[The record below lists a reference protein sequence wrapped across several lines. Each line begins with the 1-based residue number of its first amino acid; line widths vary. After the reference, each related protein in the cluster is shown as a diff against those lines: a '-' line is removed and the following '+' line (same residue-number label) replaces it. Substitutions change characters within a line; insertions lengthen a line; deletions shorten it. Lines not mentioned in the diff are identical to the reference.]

1 MSGFEWL
8 IALRYLRARREER
21 LISVIGWFSLI
32 GITLGVAT
40 LIVVM
45 SVMNGFRGQF
55 LERILGLN
63 GHLAVY
69 GPGRVLEGWE
79 PLATALKG
87 LDGVVAATPVIEAQ
101 VMVSAGALSS
111 GALVRGL
118 RPDDLLRRP
127 TLAGRFIAGAP
138 QAFGRADPAL
148 PDPVVMGYRLARKL
162 ELGVGALVTLIS
174 PRVVAAGHQREAGAR
189 PAPAGLAARMRA
201 FEVVALFNVGMVE
214 YDAGYV
220 FMPLAAA
227 QDFLELGAAVTG
239 VEVFVAEP
247 LAVAA
252 ARARIEPLAAGRGEV
267 IDWRQANAILFNA
280 LDVERGVTFV
290 IVTLIIVVAV
300 FNIVASLTML
310 VKDKGREIA
319 ILRTMGASRGAIVR
333 IFMVCGASV
342 GLVGTALG
350 AGLGLGLAANIGA
363 LGGWL
368 DGLAARGYFVAELNF
383 LSRLP
388 SRIDGA
394 EVAAV
399 IAMGL
404 VLSALATLYPSWRA
418 ARLDPVEALRH
429 A

>member
-8 IALRYLRARREER
+8 VALRYLRALSEER
-21 LISVIGWFSLI
+21 FISVIGWFSLI

-69 GPGRVLEGWE
+69 GPGRVLEDWE
-79 PLATALKG
+79 PLAIALKG
-87 LDGVVAATPVIEAQ
+87 LDGVVEATPVVEAQ
-101 VMVSAGALSS
+101 VMVSAGEVSS

-127 TLAGRFIAGAP
+127 TLAGRFIVGSP
-138 QAFGRADPAL
+138 QAFGRADAAL

-162 ELGVGALVTLIS
+162 GVGVGALVTLVS
-174 PRVVAAGHQREAGAR
+174 PRVAAAGHEREAGAT
-189 PAPAGLAARMRA
+189 PALAGLAARMRA
-201 FEVVALFNVGMVE
+201 FEVVALFNVRMVE

-252 ARARIEPLAAGRGEV
+252 ARARVGPLAAGRGEV

-319 ILRTMGASRGAIVR
+319 ILRTMGATRGAIVR

-342 GLVGTALG
+342 GIVGTALG
-350 AGLGLGLAANIGA
+350 SGLGLGLAANIRA
-363 LGGWL
+363 IGGWL
-368 DGLAARGYFVAELNF
+368 DGLAEQGYFVAELNF

-399 IAMGL
+399 VAMGL

-418 ARLDPVEALRH
+418 ARLDPVEALRYE
-429 A
+429 